1 MNLIW
6 ASRSDVGKV
15 RQQNEDAVLPQ
26 PGSDGNAEAL
36 LAAVADGMGGAAGGE
51 VASATAI
58 QTAAAVGGEV
68 ALRIEAANLA
78 VIEAAQQRPR
88 LRGMGTT
95 LTIGIFQAD
104 GSLQIGHVGD
114 SRAYLLRQGLLTQ
127 ITTDHSFV
135 NEMMASG
142 RMSLEEAEDHPY
154 RSVLTRVVGL
164 EPSVDVEVINL
175 ELETG
180 DRILLCSDGLTVM
193 LSDDDIKA
201 QLADAAGPGSAADAM
216 VAAANGAG
224 GVDNISVVV
233 VEAG

>member
-1 MNLIW
+1 MNYVW
-6 ASRSDVGKV
+6 ASRSDVGRV

-26 PGSDGNAEAL
+26 PGSDGDGDTL

-58 QTAAAVGGEV
+58 ATAAAVGGEM

-95 LTIGIFQAD
+95 LTIGIFQPD
-104 GSLQIGHVGD
+104 GTVQVGHVGD
-114 SRAYLLRQGLLTQ
+114 SRAYLLRGGLLTQ

-142 RMSLEEAEDHPY
+142 RMTAEEAEEHPY
-154 RSVLTRVVGL
+154 RSVLTRAVGL
-164 EPSVDVEVINL
+164 EAGVEVEIANIDL
-175 ELETG
+175 EAG
-180 DRILLCSDGLTVM
+180 DRILICSDGLTAM
-193 LSDDDIKA
+193 LSDDAITTH
-201 QLADAAGPGSAADAM
+201 LAGAAPGAAAEAM
-216 VAAANGAG
+216 IAAANDAG